1 MEVFSLQKVVEMLEE
16 VVISWREIRWI
27 WRMRQNFVAQFIQ
40 LLKRWLCEVR
50 SGVVMEKNCTLS
62 IDQCRLQALQFLVHL
77 IDLMSILPRC
87 NGFRKL

>member
-40 LLKRWLCEVR
+40 LLKCWLCDVWL
-50 SGVVMEKNCTLS
+50 GIVVEKNGP
-62 IDQCRLQALQFLVHL
+62 FLLTNASCECYSFGASH
-77 IDLMSILPRC
+77 
-87 NGFRKL
+87 

>member
-16 VVISWREIRWI
+16 VVISWQEIRWI